1 MRKLI
6 WLTAMLLAVAGMQAA
21 PALRGVWKLLTLT
34 DGTTV
39 RAELQGDE
47 HLRYW
52 RSDDGR
58 TFIAEGDAYVEA
70 TLTPTANRSRSL
82 INKSRAA
89 RRAQASR
96 RNTYTGQKRG
106 LIILASFRNKQFNAW
121 HDQAFYER
129 VANEKNL
136 SMKVGLTEQYRG
148 SVRDYFLAQSG
159 GQFDLSFDVVGPVQ
173 LSQSYEYYGKNIKYD
188 DDQEEDEH
196 AGEMIAEACRAVNEQ
211 VNFAD
216 YDWDG
221 DGEVDQ
227 VMVIFAGRGENSG
240 GGDDTVWP
248 HEFMLEY
255 SDYGRRLQLDGTY
268 INTYACIGEMHSN
281 TNSSGI
287 GTICHEFSHCLG
299 LPDYYDTNYKGN
311 YGLGSW
317 SVMSG
322 GSYNGNSFCPA
333 GYMSIDKWMCGWQEP
348 ISLENDTVI
357 TGMRP
362 LSEGGDFY
370 LLRNNG
376 YDNEFYLLENRQ
388 KTGWDEKLPG
398 HGLLVLHVD
407 YDDYVWSYNEVNATD
422 DSMTGNDHQ
431 RCTIFHADNTSSS
444 YDEEGDPYPY
454 IARDS
459 LTRWSKPA
467 ATLYHTNADGSKY
480 MDKAILDITQEQGGT
495 MGFTIVKRHSSNEQQ
510 QSKGY
515 LFYESFDKCNGTG
528 GNDGKWSGN
537 IASVILKAD
546 NEGWV
551 TDKGRSA
558 NKCACFGTTAIKGLV
573 TTPAFDID
581 GEATLTF
588 RAAPWVGTS
597 DGTELQLSIQYAA
610 GSMIGHETP
619 TISKSEV
626 EMKRGQWTDYKVTL
640 RGEGSVKVSFLPD
653 QRFFLDEVKVTAVS
667 AGISHVP
674 AAPAAPSAIY
684 TLDGRYAGTDESAL
698 KPGLYIRQGRK
709 VLVK

>member
-1 MRKLI
+1 
-6 WLTAMLLAVAGMQAA
+6 
-21 PALRGVWKLLTLT
+21 
-34 DGTTV
+34 
-39 RAELQGDE
+39 
-47 HLRYW
+47 
-52 RSDDGR
+52 
-58 TFIAEGDAYVEA
+58 
-70 TLTPTANRSRSL
+70 
-82 INKSRAA
+82 
-89 RRAQASR
+89 
-96 RNTYTGQKRG
+96 
-106 LIILASFRNKQFNAW
+106 
-121 HDQAFYER
+121 
-129 VANEKNL
+129 
-136 SMKVGLTEQYRG
+136 
-148 SVRDYFLAQSG
+148 
-159 GQFDLSFDVVGPVQ
+159 
-173 LSQSYEYYGKNIKYD
+173 
-188 DDQEEDEH
+188 
-196 AGEMIAEACRAVNEQ
+196 
-211 VNFAD
+211 
-216 YDWDG
+216 
-221 DGEVDQ
+221 
-227 VMVIFAGRGENSG
+227 
-240 GGDDTVWP
+240 
-248 HEFMLEY
+248 
-255 SDYGRRLQLDGTY
+255 
-268 INTYACIGEMHSN
+268 
-281 TNSSGI
+281 
-287 GTICHEFSHCLG
+287 
-299 LPDYYDTNYKGN
+299 
-311 YGLGSW
+311 
-317 SVMSG
+317 MSG

-333 GYMSIDKWMCGWQEP
+333 GYMSIDKWMCGWLEP
-348 ISLENDTVI
+348 ISLNADTVI

-362 LSEGGDFY
+362 LSEGGEAY

-376 YDNEFYLLENRQ
+376 YGNEYYLLENRQ

-398 HGLLVLHVD
+398 QGLLVLHVD

-422 DSMTGNDHQ
+422 DSMTGHDHH

-480 MDKAILDITQEQGGT
+480 MDKAILGITQEQGGT

-581 GEATLTF
+581 GEAMLTF

-653 QRFFLDEVKVTAVS
+653 QRFFLDEVKVSAITAAIRGIASEPS
-667 AGISHVP
+667 AP
-674 AAPAAPSAIY
+674 KAIY
-684 TLDGRYAGTDESAL
+684 TLDGRFAGTDKHAL
-698 KPGLYIRQGRK
+698 KPGLYIINGKK
-709 VLVK
+709 VVMKK

>member
-58 TFIAEGDAYVEA
+58 TFIAEGDAFVET
-70 TLTPTANRSRSL
+70 TLTPTASRSRSL

-89 RRAQASR
+89 RRAQATR
-96 RNTYTGQKRG
+96 RKTYTGQKRG

-121 HDQAFYER
+121 HDQALYER
-129 VANEKNL
+129 IANEKNL
-136 SMKVGLTEQYRG
+136 SLTVGTTERYRG

-173 LSQSYEYYGKNIKYD
+173 LSQNYEYYGKNIKYD
-188 DDQEEDEH
+188 DDLEEDEH
-196 AGEMIAEACRAVNEQ
+196 AGEMIAEACRAVNGQ

-255 SDYGRRLQLDGTY
+255 SDYGRRLLLDGTY

-311 YGLGSW
+311 YGLGNW

-333 GYMSIDKWMCGWQEP
+333 GYMSIDKWMCGWLDP
-348 ISLENDTVI
+348 VILNADTVI

-362 LSEGGDFY
+362 LSEGGEAY

-376 YDNEFYLLENRQ
+376 YGNEYYLLENRQ
-388 KTGWDEKLPG
+388 KTGWDAGLPG
-398 HGLLVLHVD
+398 QGLLVLHVD
-407 YDDYVWSYNEVNATD
+407 YDEYIWAGNQVNTTSVVASD
-422 DSMTGNDHQ
+422 KNHQ
-431 RCTIFHADNTSSS
+431 HCTIFHADNTSGTN
-444 YDEEGDPYPY
+444 DEYGDPYPY
-454 IARDS
+454 NGYDS
-459 LTRWSKPA
+459 LTRWSQPA
-467 ATLYHTNADGSKY
+467 AMLYHANDDGSKY
-480 MDKAILDITQEQGGT
+480 MDKAILDIKQEQGGT
-495 MGFTIVKRHSSNEQQ
+495 MGFTIVKRQHTSQEEQP
-510 QSKGY
+510 KDY
-515 LFYESFDKCNGTG
+515 IFYESFNNCNSTG
-528 GNDGKWSGN
+528 GNDGKWSGS
-537 IASVILKAD
+537 IATTILKAD
-546 NEGWV
+546 NNGW
-551 TDKGRSA
+551 DYYSGYSA
-558 NKCACFGTTAIKGLV
+558 DRCARFGTTKDKGLV
-573 TTPAFDID
+573 TTPAFYID

-588 RAAPWVGTS
+588 RAAPWVGTN
-597 DGTELQLSIQYAA
+597 DGTDLQVSVRYIIDLYNKYPLSISQ
-610 GSMIGHETP
+610 
-619 TISKSEV
+619 SEL
-626 EMKRGQWTDYKVTL
+626 EMKRGEWTDYSLTLKGKGFVT
-640 RGEGSVKVSFLPD
+640 VSFLPD

-709 VLVK
+709 LLVK